1 MRTFCRRTWGI
12 PLLIVTST
20 VAFAHVGSPNV
31 YFEGNAG
38 PYHLLLTVNPP
49 AMIPGVALVEARVTS
64 GTVDGITIAPVYV
77 NGKDQG
83 LPPSPDAMQASA
95 GNPQWFTGKV
105 WLMESGA
112 WEIRAEVAGPKGAGK
127 LAVPVAAY
135 ARRTL
140 PMQRSL
146 GALLFVLVLFLS
158 VGIVSIAGAAA
169 REGVLA
175 PAASPSSDNRRLG
188 RTAMAIAAGLVLAI
202 LVLGNWWWNVQAA
215 NLKHTMIYSAPPLQV
230 SFDGTDRLMLR
241 MDEDFWHKTRKD
253 QWSMSLIPDH
263 GHLMHLFLLRVPGM
277 DRFYHL
283 HPAQVSD
290 GSFSVKLP
298 AVSRGEYKIFADIVR
313 GTGFPETMVSE
324 INLPDVTGEPLSG
337 DDSGVSAST
346 FESSSQTTNV
356 RTTNVSVL
364 PDGGRMVWEQDGA
377 GLKAGQVSWFRFRIE
392 DAQHKP
398 VEDLEPYMGM
408 AGHAEFVRSDLSV
421 FAHIHP
427 AGSVAMASLMIV
439 QKDAGLPMDHG
450 SMHALPAEVSFPY
463 AFPQVGDYRLFV
475 QIKRHG
481 QVETGV
487 FDAHVGN

>member
-1 MRTFCRRTWGI
+1 MRTLCRRTWGTT
-12 PLLIVTST
+12 LLIVTST

-31 YFEGNAG
+31 YFEGDAG

-64 GTVDGITIAPVYV
+64 GTVDGLSIAPVYV

-83 LPPSPDAMQASA
+83 LPPSPDAMQPSA

-105 WLMESGA
+105 WLMQSGA
-112 WEIRAEVAGPKGAGK
+112 WEIRVEVAGPKGVGK
-127 LAVPVAAY
+127 LAIPVPAY

-146 GALLFVLVLFLS
+146 GALLFALMLLLS
-158 VGIVSIAGAAA
+158 VGIVSIAGAAT

-175 PAASPSSDNRRLG
+175 PAASPSPGNRRLG
-188 RTAMAIAAGLVLAI
+188 RIAMAIAAALVVAI
-202 LVLGNWWWNVQAA
+202 LALGNWWWNLQAA
-215 NLKHTMIYSAPPLQV
+215 DLKHSMIYSAPPLKV
-230 SFDGTDRLMLR
+230 CFDGAGRLTLR
-241 MDEDFWHKTRKD
+241 MDEDFWHQTRKD

-263 GHLMHLFLLRVPGM
+263 GHLMHLFLLRVPTM

-283 HPAQVSD
+283 HPEQV
-290 GSFSVKLP
+290 GHESFTVKLP
-298 AVSRGEYKIFADIVR
+298 ALPSGEYKIFADIVR

-324 INLPDVTGEPLSG
+324 ISLPDVTGEPLSG

-346 FESSSQTTNV
+346 FESSAQM
-356 RTTNVSVL
+356 TNVSVL
-364 PDGGRMVWEQDGA
+364 PDGGRMVWEQGRA
-377 GLKAGQVSWFRFRIE
+377 ALKAGQVFWFRFRIE
-392 DAQHKP
+392 DAQRKP
-398 VEDLEPYMGM
+398 AEDHEPYMGM

-427 AGSVAMASLMIV
+427 AGSVPMASLMMA
-439 QKDAGLPMDHG
+439 QKDSGLPMDHS
-450 SMHALPAEVSFPY
+450 SMHVLPAEVSFPY
-463 AFPQVGDYRLFV
+463 GFPQPGDYRLFV

-481 QVETGV
+481 QVQTGV
-487 FDAHVGN
+487 FDAHVGS